1 MAKGSKANRK
11 ELAQGLVAP
20 ESEVKIEDVA
30 RKLVTEC
37 NASELGGDFI
47 ACIKEHLDFDAH
59 VMINTEKRKQKPVF

>member
-11 ELAQGLVAP
+11 ELAHGHVAP

-30 RKLVTEC
+30 RKLVSEC

-59 VMINTEKRKQKPVF
+59 VMINTEKRKPKPVF